1 MNNKIKALII
11 IVAVVL
17 LVPFGYKQYV
27 GKKVINEIN
36 SLNEKGF
43 LVTLKSDESN
53 FLSTK
58 LTYKA
63 IVSNPK
69 KIYKEFFAKLLNV
82 SQYSPLNKLFSS
94 LNGSELTIDINIL
107 NFPVNHENAISI
119 YLTSLPAKA
128 QNLQKKELFLQEVST
143 FLKNRGFG
151 ESLDINALGK
161 VTKIKFKNID
171 QQFDNKKSTVHLNV
185 ENYITDIQKLDF
197 QKESYTFTTMLKAF
211 GFAALDKRGRGVE
224 FFSKNLKCSVDRD
237 DLFNY
242 STACTV
248 KKVGLKNKKYKQNAF
263 LIDDIS
269 LSSISKSTNNLVSYK
284 FKYKIKDISIQQI
297 SFYKNRKIDLSNF
310 KYAGSINGI
319 DKNLIKKFSTI
330 IYSGNNLKRS
340 KEFKQTVL
348 KLLNEGFDFNIDEF
362 GIGQISVKAGNK
374 TFNFGKIKV
383 NAELK
388 VLKNNLNAAMKPKIF
403 DLLKYVTLNA
413 KIEILKKD
421 FKLLQK
427 YDRRGKMNLL
437 SKLAKISGDKMIFE
451 IVLKDKKLTING
463 KSII

>member
-1 MNNKIKALII
+1 MNNKIKALIV
-11 IVAVVL
+11 IVALIV
-17 LVPFGYKQYV
+17 LVPLGYKQYV
-27 GKKVINEIN
+27 GKKVIGEIN
-36 SLNEKGF
+36 SLNDKGF

-63 IVSNPK
+63 IVSNPR
-69 KIYKEFFAKLLNV
+69 KIYKEFFSKFLNL

-94 LNGSELTIDINIL
+94 LNGSEFTIDINIL
-107 NFPVNHENAISI
+107 NFPVNHENAIGI
-119 YLTSLPAKA
+119 FLTSLPAKA

-185 ENYITDIQKLDF
+185 EDYITDIQRLDF
-197 QKESYTFTTMLKAF
+197 QKDSYTFTTMLKAF
-211 GFAALDKRGRGVE
+211 GLQALDTKGRGVE
-224 FFSKNLKCSVDRD
+224 FFSKNLKCSVNRD

-242 STACTV
+242 LTACTV
-248 KKVGLKNKKYKQNAF
+248 KKIGLKNKKYKQNIF
-263 LIDDIS
+263 LIDNIS
-269 LSSISKSTNNLVSYK
+269 VSSASKSSNNLVNYQ

-297 SFYKNRKIDLSNF
+297 SSHKNRKIDLSNF
-310 KYAGSINGI
+310 KYFGSINGI
-319 DKNLIKKFSTI
+319 DKKLLKKFSSV
-330 IYSGNNLKRS
+330 IYSGNNLKRN
-340 KEFKQTVL
+340 KEFKQTVI
-348 KLLNEGFDFNIDEF
+348 KLLNEGFSFDINEF
-362 GIGQISVKAGNK
+362 SIGQISVKAENK
-374 TFNFGKIKV
+374 TFSFGKIKI

-388 VLKNNLNAAMKPKIF
+388 VLKNNLNATMKSKIF

-427 YDRRGKMNLL
+427 FDRRGKMNLL
-437 SKLAKISGDKMIFE
+437 AKLAKTSGDKMIFE
-451 IVLKDKKLTING
+451 IVLKDKKLTVNG